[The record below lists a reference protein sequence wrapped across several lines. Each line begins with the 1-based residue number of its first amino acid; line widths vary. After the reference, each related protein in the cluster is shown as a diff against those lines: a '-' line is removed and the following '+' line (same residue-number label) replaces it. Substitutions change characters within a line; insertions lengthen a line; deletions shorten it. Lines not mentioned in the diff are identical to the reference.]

1 VKTSTGKVP
10 DSQNDVGGW
19 PTLNSLPAPA
29 DSDKDGM
36 ADAWESANGLNS
48 VDAEDRNGDRNADDY
63 SNLEEYINSLVKMS
77 YNTF

>member
-1 VKTSTGKVP
+1 VKTSTGKVL

-48 VDAEDRNGDRNADDY
+48 VDAEDRNADGY

>member
-1 VKTSTGKVP
+1 MKTSTGKVL

-48 VDAEDRNGDRNADDY
+48 VDAEDRNADGY